1 MQAPGSYFVYIVA
14 SLSRTLYIGVTNDLV
29 RRVHEHKMKEPRGFT
44 ASYNICRLVCF
55 EEFSTPSAAIAREKQ
70 LKSWRRDKKIRVIES
85 VNPSWDD
92 LSAGWYE

>member
-1 MQAPGSYFVYIVA
+1 
-14 SLSRTLYIGVTNDLV
+14 
-29 RRVHEHKMKEPRGFT
+29 MKDVPGFT
-44 ASYNICRLVCF
+44 ASYNISRLVCF
-55 EEFSTPSAAIAREKQ
+55 EEFGTAAAAIAREKQ